1 MKRFLIAAAVTVA
14 SIAVGT
20 TTVLAADVGL
30 SINIGQPGFYG
41 QLDPRGYPQPRVI
54 YRQPKSINRVPI
66 SQPPVYMR
74 VPPSHAKNWGKH
86 CKKYNACGERVLFVQ
101 DKWYKRD
108 YAPRYQ
114 EQNGNRGNNNN
125 GNGGHN
131 R

>member
-1 MKRFLIAAAVTVA
+1 MNRFLIVAVVAVA
-14 SIAVGT
+14 SIAIGT
-20 TTVLAADVGL
+20 TTALAADVGQ
-30 SINIGQPGFYG
+30 SGFYG
-41 QLDPRGYPQPRVI
+41 QLDTKGYPQPRVI
-54 YRQPKSINRVPI
+54 YRQPKSANRMPT

-101 DKWYKRD
+101 DNWYKRD

-125 GNGGHN
+125 GNGEAH
-131 R
+131 RSR